1 MREPSDD
8 IAVLQQHLG
17 PQWPGTEA
25 DGHAAMVKVL
35 QTVRGYDHAQ
45 TEAVIAALISAGKL
59 CYHHLGY
66 AQVEAMAARTVP
78 QAASANNLATWLLE
92 RHRHNQAITHAGY
105 WEIGN
110 RHENALGRAGQINP
124 MG

>member
-1 MREPSDD
+1 MRESCDD

-25 DGHAAMVKVL
+25 DGHAAIVKVF
-35 QTVRGYDHAQ
+35 QTMRGYDNTQA
-45 TEAVIAALISAGKL
+45 EAVIATLVSAGKL
-59 CYHHLGY
+59 CYHRFGY
-66 AQVEAMAARTVP
+66 AQLEMMAAETVP
-78 QAASANNLATWLLE
+78 SPQWDTLGTWLAA
-92 RHRHNQAITHAGY
+92 RRRRSHATTHAGY

-110 RHENALGRAGQINP
+110 RHASALGRAGQINP